1 MNLVQ
6 LTSEEIDVLEDRSD
20 IPLLEMIK
28 GMGCDELKEFDVY
41 LPTDTDHYLGIQV
54 GWLEKERYLI
64 SQRPGHS
71 PEVDELE
78 LVEDL
83 EKNRNALRYK
93 VWYVFKFPG
102 MVERGE

>member
-6 LTSEEIDVLEDRSD
+6 LTDEEIAVLDDKSD

-28 GMGCDELKEFDVY
+28 GMECEELQQFDVY
-41 LPTDTDHYLGIQV
+41 LPKFLDHYLFVQEK
-54 GWLEKERYLI
+54 WLEKERYLI
-64 SQRPGHS
+64 SRRPGHP

-78 LVEDL
+78 LIADL
-83 EKNRNALRYK
+83 EKHQNALRYK

-102 MVERGE
+102 MVERV